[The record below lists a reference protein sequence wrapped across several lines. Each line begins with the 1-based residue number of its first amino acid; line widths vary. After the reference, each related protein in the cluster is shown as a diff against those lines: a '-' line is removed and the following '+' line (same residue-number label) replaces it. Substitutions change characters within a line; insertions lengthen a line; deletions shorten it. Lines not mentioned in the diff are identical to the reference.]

1 MECVDGHSLHAPFVY
16 GFYNEVIKGNSDTA
30 QFVGIE
36 NLRSEYLRDNHKL
49 SIQDLGAGSTIDAN
63 IKRSIKSIA
72 KKGITPVQ
80 DSMLL
85 HRIIAYLNL
94 EHLLEL
100 GTSLGINTLY
110 LATNPS
116 VQKVF
121 TIEGC
126 LETANVAEQSFQGMS
141 KDKINLIKGN
151 IDNAFSEIAFQTNQL
166 DFIFIDANH
175 TYEATKNYYNSCKRF
190 INEDSVMVL
199 DDIYWSEDMLKAW
212 EEIKSD
218 VEVTLSIDLYD
229 MGIIFFKK
237 HLQKEHYVISRS

>member
-1 MECVDGHSLHAPFVY
+1 
-16 GFYNEVIKGNSDTA
+16 
-30 QFVGIE
+30 
-36 NLRSEYLRDNHKL
+36 
-49 SIQDLGAGSTIDAN
+49 
-63 IKRSIKSIA
+63 
-72 KKGITPVQ
+72 
-80 DSMLL
+80 MLL

-94 EHLLEL
+94 EQVLEL